1 MKFSCNTQALG
12 EAVMNVSRAVSGKSA
27 LPALEGILIATDGD
41 KIILSG
47 YDLEIAIKTTVRAT
61 VAEEGCAVLSAKL
74 FGEMIRK
81 ADSESIT
88 LNVDEKQA
96 AVITAGNSKFSIMAI
111 DANDYPELPAISDNR
126 SIEIDCEML
135 KSMVEQ
141 TIFAVSTSETR
152 PVHTGI
158 LFEIEDE
165 NLRLIAVDGYR
176 LAIRNE
182 KINNTGSMRFIIPAK
197 TLNEILK
204 LIGEND
210 KTVQFHVAARHISF
224 DVGNFLVISRLLEG
238 DFLDYK
244 SAIPDGAAVTVIAD
258 TKALIDAVDRISLL
272 ITDLLKSPVRC
283 TFEENKAFLRCTTAI
298 GRASDV
304 VDCSISGGGVEVGFN
319 NKYFLDAMRAVDS
332 DQVKIELGTPKT
344 PIKILPMEGDSFLFL
359 VVPVILKA
367 E

>member
-88 LNVDEKQA
+88 LSVDEKQA

-244 SAIPDGAAVTVIAD
+244 SAIPDGAAVTVI
-258 TKALIDAVDRISLL
+258 TDR
-272 ITDLLKSPVRC
+272 LKSPVRC